1 MNMALVLRLEI
12 VTSERKILETE
23 ASSVTLPGSEGELGI
38 LPDHVPLLTTL
49 NTGVLLY
56 HHDSKIVAVA
66 VRGGYAQVDT
76 NMISVLA
83 DTAQISTEINADEVS
98 HMTTTATDEET
109 KKWALALQEAVKYQ

>member
-1 MNMALVLRLEI
+1 MNMALALRLEI

-23 ASSVTLPGSEGELGI
+23 TSSVTLPGSEGELGI

-56 HHDSKIVAVA
+56 HHNGNIVAVA

-83 DTAQISTEINADEVS
+83 DNAQISTKINADEAS
-98 HMTTTATDEET
+98 HMTATATDEET
-109 KKWALALQEAVKYQ
+109 KKWALALQEAAKYQ